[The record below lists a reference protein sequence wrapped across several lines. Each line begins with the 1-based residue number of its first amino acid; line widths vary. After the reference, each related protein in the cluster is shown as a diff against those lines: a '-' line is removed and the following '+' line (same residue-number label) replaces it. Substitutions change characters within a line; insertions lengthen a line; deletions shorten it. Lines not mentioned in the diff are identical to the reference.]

1 MNKESTISRLIREN
15 HLGNISSA
23 LEYVNDAIALFEN
36 ILASASEYFEELD
49 RFYNEITELKYIGK
63 APEVF
68 AKVSD
73 KELKIMILSKK
84 RDALRRRLI
93 NDKELRDAT
102 VRINQFLKT
111 NRIFENL
118 GLKVFYGEMSAKD
131 VLFNYYKLIEAKRD
145 LELRSNLYKN

>member
-49 RFYNEITELKYIGK
+49 RFYDEITELKYIGK
-63 APEVF
+63 APEAF
-68 AKVSD
+68 SKVSD